1 MCPTE
6 LCCINL
12 QQRWLLLGDCC
23 KFAHSKADWGKLSF
37 SVWDVA
43 VLSTELQCH
52 LNEMARSC
60 LNRSPPQSMS
70 QTWVASLLT
79 LQRFPAVEAIQVS
92 TFLQGVASF
101 IASYLAIR
109 IRAEI
114 LVMWFLRSFILNFMP
129 STWLKITTVI
139 AFSASF
145 KSPLVFF
152 WIAHVALPQA
162 AWQAEKKI
170 PVPFCHIQHQFSNSP
185 K

>member
-1 MCPTE
+1 MKSYHKDYISYSVQPGITKCAQ
-6 LCCINL
+6 LNFAVSIY
-12 QQRWLLLGDCC
+12 QVLGDCC

-129 STWLKITTVI
+129 ST
-139 AFSASF
+139 
-145 KSPLVFF
+145 
-152 WIAHVALPQA
+152 
-162 AWQAEKKI
+162 
-170 PVPFCHIQHQFSNSP
+170 
-185 K
+185 